1 MTVSMTGFAAKDFS
15 SEQGTLHLELKSVNS
30 RYLDLQFKL
39 DECCKAFEFGL
50 REIIKGA
57 LHRGKVECKLQFL
70 PNTTQAQSTKVN
82 ETVLAT
88 LSTLSQQVQTALP
101 KAIPMSVN
109 EVLSW
114 PGVLEQ
120 GQLDMKQLE
129 NEAGELVGAALIALQ
144 AVREAEGQKL
154 NAIIEEKLDAM
165 QEIVEAVKP
174 AMGDLV
180 IAHREKLTLKL
191 KEAMQSLDDERISQE
206 MVLYAQRADVDE
218 ELSRLTV
225 HIDAVRKLLMQSGPV
240 GKRLDFMMQEMN
252 REANTLGSKS
262 LSIETTKAAM
272 DLKVLIEQ
280 MREQIQNIE

>member
-15 SEQGTLHLELKSVNS
+15 SNQGALYLELKSVNS

-39 DECCKAFEFGL
+39 DECCKAFEFSL
-50 REIIKGA
+50 RERMKAA
-57 LHRGKVECKLQFL
+57 LHRGKVECKLQFI
-70 PNTTQAQSTKVN
+70 PNASQAQSTQVN
-82 ETVLAT
+82 QDMLAT
-88 LSTLSQQVQTALP
+88 LSALSQQVQAELPTAVP
-101 KAIPMSVN
+101 FSVN

-129 NEAGELVGAALIALQ
+129 SDAGELVQAALVTLQ
-144 AVREAEGQKL
+144 VVREAEGEKL
-154 NAIIEEKLDAM
+154 NAIIEEKLNAM
-165 QEIVEAVKP
+165 HDIVETVKP
-174 AMGDLV
+174 AMRGLV
-180 IAHREKLTLKL
+180 RAHQEKLTLKL
-191 KEAMQSLDDERISQE
+191 KETLQTFDEERISQE
-206 MVLYAQRADVDE
+206 MVLFAQRADVDE

-225 HIDAVRKLLMQSGPV
+225 HIDAVRQLLTQSGPV

-262 LSIETTKAAM
+262 LSIEATKAAM

>member
-30 RYLDLQFKL
+30 RYLDLQFKM

-50 REIIKGA
+50 REVIKSA

-70 PNTTQAQSTKVN
+70 PNTSQAHSTQVN
-82 ETVLAT
+82 QDVLSSLEA
-88 LSTLSQQVQTALP
+88 LSEQVQTALP
-101 KAIPMSVN
+101 KAAPLSVN

-114 PGVLEQ
+114 PGVLTQ
-120 GQLDMKQLE
+120 AQLDMAQLE
-129 NEAGELVGAALIALQ
+129 AQACELVRTTLITLQ
-144 AVREAEGQKL
+144 SVREAEGEKL
-154 NAIIEEKLDAM
+154 NVIIEEKLNAM
-165 QEIVEAVKP
+165 EEIVETVKP
-174 AMGDLV
+174 MMKEV
-180 IAHREKLTLKL
+180 VKTHQEKLTLKL
-191 KEAMQSLDDERISQE
+191 TEAMQSLDEERIAQE
-206 MVLYAQRADVDE
+206 MVIYAQRADVDE

-225 HIDAVRKLLMQSGPV
+225 HIDAVRKLLTQSGPV

-262 LSIETTKAAM
+262 LAIETTKAAM
-272 DLKVLIEQ
+272 DLKVFIEQ

>member
-15 SEQGTLHLELKSVNS
+15 SEHGTLLLELKSVNS

-50 REIIKGA
+50 REIIKGP

-70 PNTTQAQSTKVN
+70 SNTSQAQSTQVN

-88 LSTLSQQVQTALP
+88 LESLSQQVQTALP
-101 KAIPMSVN
+101 QALPLSVS
-109 EVLSW
+109 EVLNW
-114 PGVLEQ
+114 PGVLVQ
-120 GQLDMKQLE
+120 SKVDLTQLE
-129 NEAGELVGAALIALQ
+129 VEAGELVKVTLLALQ
-144 AVREAEGQKL
+144 EVRQAEGEKLNTIIEVKL
-154 NAIIEEKLDAM
+154 NAMRA
-165 QEIVEAVKP
+165 IVDEVKP
-174 AMGDLV
+174 LMTDV
-180 IAHREKLTLKL
+180 VKAHREKLTLKL
-191 KEAMQSLDDERISQE
+191 KEAMQSMDDDRISQE

-225 HIDAVRKLLMQSGPV
+225 HIDTVSKLLTQSGPV